1 MILSSKR
8 DENKS
13 FRDSERTTFLWHE
26 SGFPKV
32 RFCGV
37 VNDSRNFKKLF
48 GENNLNIRKLYK
60 KNKGDGKF

>member
-1 MILSSKR
+1 MVLSSKR

-13 FRDSERTTFLWHE
+13 FRDSERTTFLRHE

-37 VNDSRNFKKLF
+37 VNDSRNLKKLF
-48 GENNLNIRKLYK
+48 GENNLNIIKLCK